1 MSYSQAI
8 LKAKTPEEYERAKI
22 RIRNLKLLSIGSM
35 VFVFLPTTLYIIIV
49 KEMDF
54 MGKLMLYIRAVS
66 MFVPTIICF
75 PICL

>member
-1 MSYSQAI
+1 M
-8 LKAKTPEEYERAKI
+8 KAKTPEEYERAKI